1 MSHKPIALL
10 ASAALAS
17 ALPASAEAQIFR
29 GRATASSNAA
39 VINEIPRCTQNL
51 GTVTIAETQNT
62 MFRQMELGHSTEM
75 LRYMIRESGCFRLIE
90 RGAGMSVVER
100 ERGLGAAGR
109 IRTADF
115 VLVAELSNHIEVA
128 NSDRGSSLLG
138 TLTSVGARAAVAAM
152 TAGTS
157 EVAGLV
163 SRGVDL
169 LGSGGDDDKPEPSL
183 DQRTLTAI
191 EDLAKDIRKGDQDAQ
206 MTFSLSS
213 VPLAEVVSNN
223 RAIAN
228 RRDVR
233 TLRIRDNQFGGRVG
247 SGYENTETGQ
257 IIALAMVRGY
267 ADMVTSLGGMDSR
280 TPEVVIANREALEQ
294 AESGRRDEEN
304 RAERAA
310 LAERDAQRARIQREE
325 EARIA
330 EENRIREEIRREER
344 ARIAREMASEAQ
356 SEPVAESAP
365 VRVAREEAAS
375 PAPAATTTPSRSAF
389 AAAAAQTAPAQT
401 LRIAR
406 MVVLR
411 SNPSG
416 EPMKALNAGDLV
428 ETTGRKQDSWIEV
441 EIEDGTK
448 GWIQEDR
455 ATSAN

>member
-1 MSHKPIALL
+1 MSLSRIALA
-10 ASAALAS
+10 ASVALAS
-17 ALPASAEAQIFR
+17 LVPAVSEAQIFR
-29 GRATASSNAA
+29 GRANTPSVA

-90 RGAGMSVVER
+90 RGAGMSIVER

-115 VLVAELSNHIEVA
+115 VLVAELSNHIEVDNA
-128 NSDRGSSLLG
+128 DRGSSLLG

-169 LGSGGDDDKPEPSL
+169 LGSSNDDNKPEPTL
-183 DQRTLTAI
+183 NQRTLAAI

-206 MTFSLSS
+206 MSFSLSS

-233 TLRIRDNQFGGRVG
+233 SLRIRDNQFGGRVG
-247 SGYENTETGQ
+247 NGYENTETGQ

-267 ADMVTSLGGMDSR
+267 ADMVTSLGGMGNS
-280 TPEVVIANREALEQ
+280 TPEVVLANREALDAADSSRR
-294 AESGRRDEEN
+294 AEDD

-310 LAERDAQRARIQREE
+310 QSERDAQRSRIQREE

-330 EENRIREEIRREER
+330 EENSIREEIRREER
-344 ARIAREMASEAQ
+344 ARIAREMAAEAQ
-356 SEPVAESAP
+356 TVAA
-365 VRVAREEAAS
+365 
-375 PAPAATTTPSRSAF
+375 PAPARAETAPARTAF
-389 AAAAAQTAPAQT
+389 AAAIAQTAPAQT
-401 LRIAR
+401 LRVAR

-411 SNPSG
+411 SAPSG
-416 EPMKALNAGDLV
+416 EPLKALNAGDLV

-455 ATSAN
+455 ATAAS